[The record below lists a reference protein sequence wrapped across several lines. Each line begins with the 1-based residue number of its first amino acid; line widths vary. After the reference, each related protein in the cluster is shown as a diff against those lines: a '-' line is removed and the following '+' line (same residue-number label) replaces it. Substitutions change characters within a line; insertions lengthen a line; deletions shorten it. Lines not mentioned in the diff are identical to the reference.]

1 MKYYFRCPR
10 CQSDSSF
17 SRPSEESP
25 RGAWLLPLVDPLAA
39 AVYGDSQRPRIQ
51 CDHCG
56 HLFRQPPLPK
66 GGMVKLANAILALQV
81 LTAMAAGAMLL
92 WPELIDALP
101 SIPWLEEA
109 TAVIFEMV
117 SDRIA
122 PFLLLAATSV
132 SITVLICLAAS
143 ISGRLAG
150 KRALS
155 KEFQIHVKERGLSV
169 QPPPTESQ

>member
-1 MKYYFRCPR
+1 MRYYFQCPK

-17 SRPSEESP
+17 SRPSEESSL
-25 RGAWLLPLVDPLAA
+25 AASLLPLVDPLAA
-39 AVYGDSQRPRIQ
+39 SVYGDSRRPRVQ

-66 GGMVKLANAILALQV
+66 GGMVKLAHAILALQV
-81 LTAMAAGAMLL
+81 LTALGAGAMLL
-92 WPELIDALP
+92 WPELINALP
-101 SIPWLEEA
+101 TIPWLEEA
-109 TAVIFEMV
+109 AAIVSEIV

-132 SITVLICLAAS
+132 SVTVLICLVAS
-143 ISGRLAG
+143 ISGRLAE

-155 KEFQIHVKERGLSV
+155 KEFQIHVKERGLSIR
-169 QPPPTESQ
+169 PPPTEGQ